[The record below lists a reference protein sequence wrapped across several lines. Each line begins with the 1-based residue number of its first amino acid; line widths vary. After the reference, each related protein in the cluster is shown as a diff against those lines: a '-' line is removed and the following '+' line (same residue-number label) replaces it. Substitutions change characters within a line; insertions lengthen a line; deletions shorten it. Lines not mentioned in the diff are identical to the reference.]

1 LENILLYSQ
10 LEYDQSI
17 PISFKLI
24 QKSIKYFD
32 KTYGYEKNRNFCKN
46 MIIYFKFISD
56 KFKNDKEIL
65 IYWFNVLLRMFNCLK
80 EENKEIDSSIKSFLK
95 QDIMIERKL
104 GLYIP
109 IFKYDDY
116 NTNESNNKSKE
127 EFVNDFF
134 NELCNLIN
142 IFYFNLL
149 DVLLNEI
156 KKILMNSLFNK
167 KILK

>member
-1 LENILLYSQ
+1 
-10 LEYDQSI
+10 
-17 PISFKLI
+17 
-24 QKSIKYFD
+24 
-32 KTYGYEKNRNFCKN
+32 
-46 MIIYFKFISD
+46 
-56 KFKNDKEIL
+56 
-65 IYWFNVLLRMFNCLK
+65 
-80 EENKEIDSSIKSFLK
+80 
-95 QDIMIERKL
+95 L